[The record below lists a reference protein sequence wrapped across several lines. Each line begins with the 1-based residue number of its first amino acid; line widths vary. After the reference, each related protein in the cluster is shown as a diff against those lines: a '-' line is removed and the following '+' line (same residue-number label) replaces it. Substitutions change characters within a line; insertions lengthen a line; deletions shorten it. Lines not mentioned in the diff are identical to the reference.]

1 MRLTKPEAAWFRQLT
16 KLDHGPRGLKWGEA
30 MTRPGKPRAP
40 SRRAAAPTYTTGP
53 LQWASYRRTEADD
66 EYRMEGGELKVP
78 SVPLMFDL
86 CFSRDGG
93 AGEGDEP
100 YQNYQ

>member
-1 MRLTKPEAAWFRQLT
+1 
-16 KLDHGPRGLKWGEA
+16 